1 MPIKRLNSVHVCLVA
16 ELRNTKHERSA
27 QEFSRGTTTTAAA
40 GCVKNADGQG
50 AYRLSKRADVQAPL
64 AEIQRECEH
73 INAGSTELAIDGIR
87 HGGLTKAGNSA
98 APLLAE
104 KARCYLF
111 PARVSRDLRLRQQN
125 PSAANSG
132 DIGSEYSG
140 E

>member
-73 INAGSTELAIDGIR
+73 INAGSTELAIEGIR
-87 HGGLTKAGNSA
+87 HGVPHQSRQQRGTALGGEGAVLPLPGPGQPRLAA
-98 APLLAE
+98 APA
-104 KARCYLF
+104 KSI
-111 PARVSRDLRLRQQN
+111 SR
-125 PSAANSG
+125 
-132 DIGSEYSG
+132 E
-140 E
+140 